1 MTQQMKDE
9 DLTPAQATDLARYQ
23 LGPEWECAIW
33 LRVPPLAPLV
43 ALNRIA
49 NRQTPLVALNRIAN
63 RQTPEFVGKSWRDV
77 FRQAGAW
84 PATRPHYSWVSQR
97 VLSPDG
103 ETYAIAKS
111 NRAAQRIG
119 RALNEYD
126 PPLPPTLTTLDLRG
140 TAITDA
146 GIASIKR
153 PTLTIYR

>member
-33 LRVPPLAPLV
+33 LHVPPSA
-43 ALNRIA
+43 
-49 NRQTPLVALNRIAN
+49 PLVALNRIAN

>member
-33 LRVPPLAPLV
+33 LHVPPF
-43 ALNRIA
+43 
-49 NRQTPLVALNRIAN
+49 ALNRIAN